1 MRMRDI
7 AQRVGITER
16 AVQGIVS
23 DLTVDGYIEKERHG
37 RRNSYSVAR
46 GRPLR
51 HPIEMHRLVDDLIAL
66 VEDRPSS

>member
-46 GRPLR
+46 GRPYVIR
-51 HPIEMHRLVDDLIAL
+51 SRCIVW
-66 VEDRPSS
+66 STT